1 MQAYHDR
8 VLELLTRLGNHVRIM
23 FRVSCVPSVEENP
36 ASRLNDYF
44 RDELTSD
51 KDPDSC
57 YYLYQKEG
65 MVYGLYQDGSWQFGM
80 KVKTTVNFS
89 FLSSNSDRLLSQDIS
104 NHNGVQ
110 LGLKGKKELK
120 VLHTS
125 ARFPL

>member
-1 MQAYHDR
+1 M
-8 VLELLTRLGNHVRIM
+8 LELLTRLGNHVRIM

-80 KVKTTVNFS
+80 KVKTAVNFVFS
-89 FLSSNSDRLLSQDIS
+89 HLTVTGGFLR
-104 NHNGVQ
+104 
-110 LGLKGKKELK
+110 
-120 VLHTS
+120 TS
-125 ARFPL
+125 PTTTGFSWG